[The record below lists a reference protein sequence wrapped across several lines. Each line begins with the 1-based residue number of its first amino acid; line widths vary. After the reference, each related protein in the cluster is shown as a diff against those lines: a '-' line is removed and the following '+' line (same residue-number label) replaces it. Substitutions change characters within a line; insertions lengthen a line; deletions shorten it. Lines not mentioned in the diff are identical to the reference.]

1 MSEQLRLRGDV
12 LAVVAAYT
20 GPSREVVIDTTN
32 NRVVVQDGVTPG
44 GWAAA
49 KLSEVSKVTRTPI
62 AASYSAVAGDRLI
75 AVTSIVSP
83 IYVTLPAAAAFQGGA
98 RLLIVDESG
107 GASFAKPV
115 VAVPLGSDVIAG
127 LFSAT
132 IASGYGFLEFESN
145 GVGQW
150 TMSDGVP
157 PGASAPSSPTAAA
170 ASLGASAFS
179 GQAVFG
185 VAQPMFSLTV
195 SEPRLRAGMRP
206 VVQAVNPAAAAKGQ
220 LALLNVSS
228 FGPGQF
234 TVFGALLS
242 ADGKSPAAPASR
254 TLLTIAYIGA

>member
-12 LAVVAAYT
+12 LANVAAYT
-20 GPSREVVIDTTN
+20 GPSREVVVDTTN

-49 KLSEVSKVTRTPI
+49 KLSEVSKVARTPVT
-62 AASYSAVAGDRLI
+62 ASYSAVAGDRLI
-75 AVTSIVSP
+75 AVTSIVAP

-98 RLLIVDESG
+98 RVTIVDESG
-107 GASFAKPV
+107 GASYAKPI
-115 VAVPLGSDVIAG
+115 VAVPLGPDVIAG
-127 LFSAT
+127 QFSTT
-132 IASGYGFLEFESN
+132 IAGGYGFLEFESN

-150 TMSDGVP
+150 TMTDGVP
-157 PGASAPSSPTAAA
+157 AGSSAPLSPAAA
-170 ASLGASAFS
+170 PFGASAFS
-179 GQAVFG
+179 GQAVFA
-185 VAQPMFSLTV
+185 VMQPMFSLTV

-206 VVQAVNPAAAAKGQ
+206 VVQAVNPAAAAKGL
-220 LALLNVSS
+220 LALLNVTN
-228 FGPGQF
+228 FAPGQF